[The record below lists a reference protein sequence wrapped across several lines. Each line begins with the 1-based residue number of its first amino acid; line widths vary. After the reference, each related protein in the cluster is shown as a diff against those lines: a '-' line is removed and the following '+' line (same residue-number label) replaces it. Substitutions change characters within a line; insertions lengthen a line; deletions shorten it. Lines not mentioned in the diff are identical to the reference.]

1 MTPKSIFEE
10 AYGRSDARLPGE
22 KESNTLNGTV
32 EELIYVRE
40 DTGFVILALEGDD
53 GGLYTALGV
62 MPDVTEGDLVRL
74 RGKWEQNARYGRQF
88 RVSEYERELP
98 SDVAA
103 IERYLASGAVRGIR
117 LKTAHKIV
125 AQFGEDTF
133 DVIENHPDWLAE
145 VPGITAKQAQEI
157 SESFK
162 KQSDMRGTVMFF
174 RDYFGPE
181 LTMRIYKRFGS
192 DSVETAKKNPYSL
205 CGEVQG
211 IGFDKADALARSLG
225 CPQDSPER
233 VECGVRHVLT
243 ANAAQNGHVCLPEDK
258 LTATAA
264 SLLGVPESAAAE
276 AVSVLVGRG
285 ELVAERDGERR
296 MIYDETAYA
305 DEKYIAKK
313 LCLLDRKC
321 IPIDAGDI
329 DGFINKEEM
338 TRGIRYAD
346 AQRRAIADAL
356 IHGVM
361 VLTGGPG
368 TGKTTV
374 VHALLDIFDSMG
386 LDAALAAPT
395 GRAAKRLSEAT
406 SHEARTVHR
415 LLEAEYD
422 GTEENGSVIGRR
434 LSFRRCEKDLLD
446 EHVIIIDEASM
457 LDSALTAALLRAIKP
472 GARLIIIGDSDQL
485 PSVGAGNVLHDI
497 IDSGVFATVCL
508 TEIFRQAQRSLI
520 VTNAH
525 AIDRGEMPVLDVKD
539 RDFFFLPRSSD
550 AEIAA
555 TVADLCA
562 NRLPAAY
569 GAEAAAGIQ
578 VITPSR
584 RGAGGTSNLNSLLQR
599 SLNPGDGKKRELR
612 FRDIIF
618 RTGDKVMQMRNN
630 YELEWERGG
639 KEGMGIFNGDIGV
652 IESINPS
659 SQSMTVN
666 FDDRIVDYSFS
677 SLDDL
682 ELAYA
687 ITVHKSQGSEYP
699 IVIIPMYGAP
709 EMLLTR
715 NLFYTAVTRAQRMVI
730 LVGRRDIVQTMV
742 ENKRQMLRYTG
753 LCRRLAAAGGS

>member
-1 MTPKSIFEE
+1 MSPGSIFEE
-10 AYGRSDARLPGE
+10 AYGRPDAG
-22 KESNTLNGTV
+22 SAGAAGGGTLSGTV
-32 EELIYVRE
+32 EEIIYARE
-40 DTGFVILALEGDD
+40 DTGFVILSLEGDD
-53 GGLYTALGV
+53 GGLHSVLGV
-62 MPDVTEGDLVRL
+62 MPDVTEGDLLRL
-74 RGKWEQNARYGRQF
+74 RGRWENNARYGRQF
-88 RVSEYERELP
+88 RVLEYERELP

-103 IERYLASGAVRGIR
+103 IERYLSSGAIRGIR

-133 DVIENHPDWLAE
+133 DVIENHPEWLAE
-145 VPGITAKQAQEI
+145 VPGITVKRAREI
-157 SESFK
+157 SEEFK

-192 DSVETAKKNPYSL
+192 ESVSVAKENPYAI

-211 IGFDKADALARSLG
+211 IGFDRADAMARSMG
-225 CPQDSPER
+225 YPEDSPSR
-233 VECGVRHVLT
+233 IECGVRHVLVS
-243 ANAAQNGHVCLPEDK
+243 NAAQNGHVCLPEDK

-264 SLLGVPESAAAE
+264 GMLHVTDDAAKDAL
-276 AVSVLVGRG
+276 AVLISQG
-285 ELVAERDGERR
+285 ELIAERDGDGRL
-296 MIYDETAYA
+296 IYEKHAYA
-305 DEKYIAKK
+305 DERYIAKK
-313 LCLLDRKC
+313 LSTIDRKC
-321 IPIDAGDI
+321 IPIDAGNVDS
-329 DGFINKEEM
+329 FINKEEM
-338 TRGIRYAD
+338 SRGIRYAD

-356 IHGVM
+356 VHGVM

-374 VHALLDIFDSMG
+374 VRALLDIFDSMD
-386 LDAALAAPT
+386 LDTALAAPT

-406 SHEARTVHR
+406 SREARTVHR
-415 LLEAEYD
+415 LLEAEYAGEGAD
-422 GTEENGSVIGRR
+422 GRR
-434 LSFRRCEKDLLD
+434 LTFRRCEKDLLD

-472 GARLIIIGDSDQL
+472 GARLIIIGDADQL

-497 IDSGVFATVCL
+497 IDSGAFATVCL
-508 TEIFRQAQRSLI
+508 TEIFRQAQESLI

-525 AIDRGEMPVLDVKD
+525 AINRGEMPTLDVRD
-539 RDFFFLPRSSD
+539 RDFFFLQRVSD

-555 TVADLCA
+555 TVADLCVK
-562 NRLPAAY
+562 RLPAAY
-569 GAEAAAGIQ
+569 GVDPTSGIQ

-584 RGAGGTSNLNSLLQR
+584 RGAGGTQNLNALLQR
-599 SLNPGDGKKRELR
+599 ALNPGDGEKRELR
-612 FRDIIF
+612 FRDVIF
-618 RTGDKVMQMRNN
+618 RVGDKVMQTRNN
-630 YELEWERGG
+630 YELEWTRGN
-639 KEGMGIFNGDIGV
+639 KEGVGIFNGDIGV
-652 IESINPS
+652 IEAINTS
-659 SQSMTVN
+659 SQSMTLN

-677 SLDDL
+677 DLDDM

-715 NLFYTAVTRAQRMVI
+715 NLFYTAVTRAQKMVI
-730 LVGRRDIVQTMV
+730 LVGRQDVVRTMV

-753 LCRRLAAAGGS
+753 LCRRIREKAGD